1 MRTDRVSQTYDYDL
15 FVIGAGSGGVRA
27 ARLTALGGKR
37 VAIAEE
43 FRVGGTCVVRGC
55 VPKKFMVM
63 ASDFAHQFKIAK
75 GYGWSVDATFDWPGF
90 LQAKDVEIARLS
102 GIYAAN
108 LGKAGVDLIHGRA
121 VLKDAHTVEIVGKD
135 QVVTAEKILIATG
148 GRPWVPDNLP
158 GIEHAITSE
167 EAFHLPEFPKRI
179 LIAGGGY
186 IAVEFAGIFA
196 GLGVETTL
204 IYRGPNI
211 LRGFDDD
218 VRAHL
223 AGEIEKRGIKVI
235 LGCQHEAIE
244 KAETGLLNRLE
255 NGMSLET
262 DVVMFAT
269 GRVPYVKGLG
279 LETAGVELTGQGAI
293 KVDTLSKT
301 TADNIWAIG
310 DVTDR
315 MNLTP
320 VAIREA
326 VAFHETVYRDN
337 PQHFDYAAV
346 ATAVFSQPPVGVVGL
361 SESEARHSCPGEVD
375 VYVTRF
381 RPMKYAFTGSDER
394 MLMKLVVDATSQK
407 VVGVHVVG
415 PDAPEIIQMAAIA
428 VKAGLTKAQ
437 WDATCAVHPTVAE
450 ELVTLREKQQPGH
463 MSAG

>member
-1 MRTDRVSQTYDYDL
+1 MTDTYDYDL

-43 FRVGGTCVVRGC
+43 FRVGGTCVIRGC

-63 ASDFAHQFKIAK
+63 ASDFAHQFHTAE
-75 GYGWSVDATFDWPGF
+75 GYGWTVEASFDWPKF
-90 LQAKDVEIARLS
+90 LEAKDVEIARLS

-108 LGKAGVDLIHGRA
+108 LGKAGVDLVHGRA
-121 VLKDAHTVEIVGKD
+121 VLKDAHTVE
-135 QVVTAEKILIATG
+135 VTHRDGGEPRTFTADKILIATG
-148 GRPWVPDNLP
+148 GRPWRPEGLT

-167 EAFHLPEFPKRI
+167 EAFHLPELPKRI
-179 LIAGGGY
+179 MIAGGGY

-223 AGEIEKRGIKVI
+223 AGEIEKRGIKVV
-235 LGCQHEAIE
+235 LGCQHKSIE
-244 KAETGLLNRLE
+244 KTETGLVSHLE
-255 NGMSLET
+255 NGMTLET
-262 DVVMFAT
+262 DVIMFAT
-269 GRVPYVKGLG
+269 GRVPYVKDLG
-279 LETAGVELTGQGAI
+279 LETAGVDLNDKGAI
-293 KVDTLSKT
+293 VVDRLSKT

-326 VAFHETVYRDN
+326 VAFHETVYKNN
-337 PQHFDYAAV
+337 PQHFDYEAV

-361 SESEARHSCPGEVD
+361 SESEARHSCSGEVD

-394 MLMKLVVDATSQK
+394 VLMKLVVDGTTQK
-407 VVGVHVVG
+407 VVGVHIVG
-415 PDAPEIIQMAAIA
+415 PEAPEMIQLAAIA

-437 WDATCAVHPTVAE
+437 WDATCAVHPTMAE
-450 ELVTLREKQQPGH
+450 ELVTLKEKQSPT

>member
-1 MRTDRVSQTYDYDL
+1 MAEYDYDL

-43 FRVGGTCVVRGC
+43 FRVGGTCVIRGC
-55 VPKKFMVM
+55 VPKKFMVY
-63 ASDFAHQFKIAK
+63 ASEFSHTLKLSE
-75 GYGWSVDATFDWPGF
+75 GYGWTVENATFDWKTF
-90 LQAKDVEIARLS
+90 IEAKDVEIARLS

-121 VLKDAHTVEIVGKD
+121 VLKDAHTVEIIGKD
-135 QVVTAEKILIATG
+135 RTITAERILIATG
-148 GRPWVPDNLP
+148 GRPWVPEGLP

-167 EAFHLPEFPKRI
+167 EAFHLPELPKRI

-235 LGCQHEAIE
+235 LGCQHKSLE
-244 KAETGLLNRLE
+244 KTETGIVNHLE
-255 NGMSLET
+255 NGMTIET

-269 GRVPYVKGLG
+269 GRTPHVKDLG
-279 LETAGVELTGQGAI
+279 LETAGVDLTDAGAI
-293 KVDTLSKT
+293 RVDEFSKT

-326 VAFHETVYRDN
+326 VAFHETVYRNN
-337 PQHFDYAAV
+337 PMRFDYEAV
-346 ATAVFSQPPVGVVGL
+346 PTAVFSQPPVGVVGL

-375 VYVTRF
+375 VYMTRF
-381 RPMKYAFTGSDER
+381 RPMKYAFTGADER
-394 MLMKLVVDATSQK
+394 MLMKLVVDATTQK
-407 VVGVHVVG
+407 VVGVHIVG
-415 PDAPEIIQMAAIA
+415 PDGPEMIQLAAIA

-437 WDATCAVHPTVAE
+437 WDATCALHPTAAE
-450 ELVTLREKQQPGH
+450 ELVTLRDKQTPAH